1 MAAGTACVSA
11 DVTARISGLITEIY
25 TNISRYADKNVPYL
39 LTIEEKMMR

>member
-11 DVTARISGLITEIY
+11 AVRARISGLITEIY